1 MPGPSPGTFSHHT
14 PKPGN
19 GGRSRREHVSM
30 LGPSPGTD
38 SMPGPSPGTGDRLF
52 DDGSRSIL
60 WSNLGR
66 FARVPQPV
74 TTGAT
79 GLASRPA
86 TTD

>member
-30 LGPSPGTD
+30 
-38 SMPGPSPGTGDRLF
+38 PGPSPGTGDRLAPEPGN
-52 DDGSRSIL
+52 GSRSIS

-86 TTD
+86 TAN